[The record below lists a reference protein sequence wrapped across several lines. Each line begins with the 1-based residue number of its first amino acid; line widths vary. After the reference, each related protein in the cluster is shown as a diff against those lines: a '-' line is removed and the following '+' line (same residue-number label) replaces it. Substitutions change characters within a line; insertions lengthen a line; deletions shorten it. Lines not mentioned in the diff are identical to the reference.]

1 MDNVPVTKTMIGVSG
16 GKSGVETTLEP
27 ATTQKSRTRS
37 VADHSSPL
45 TTGLYERVFFLL
57 ITIALFMGWWARSKE
72 YLTAESGLGYAYG
85 VVGGG
90 MMLLLLLY
98 PLRKRMRMM
107 QTWGAVKYWFQI
119 HMLLGIVGPVLILFH
134 CNFRTTGS
142 MNSTVALWT
151 MVVVAASGIVG
162 RYIYTKIHYGLY
174 GSQMSL
180 KELKDQIEDNM
191 NSVSSVMGYAP
202 KVREKLLAFDAAV
215 LKPHYSLIQS
225 LWLRFLIIGFWARW
239 THFVLRLGLR
249 RALKVAAAQGH
260 WSQPELKRQRQEAY
274 DTIAAHMA
282 MACRITEFSVFE
294 RVFSLWHHFHLPLT
308 VILVIAAAAHVVA
321 VHLY

>member
-1 MDNVPVTKTMIGVSG
+1 MDNVSVTKSMIGVSG
-16 GKSGVETTLEP
+16 GKSGVEATVEP
-27 ATTQKSRTRS
+27 ATAEKSRTRS
-37 VADHSSPL
+37 STDLSSPP

-57 ITIALFMGWWARSKE
+57 ITIVLFMGWRVQNEE

-134 CNFRTTGS
+134 CNFRTGS
-142 MNSTVALWT
+142 MNSSVALWS
-151 MVVVAASGIVG
+151 MVVVAVSGIVG

-174 GSQMSL
+174 GRQMSL
-180 KELKDQIEDNM
+180 KELKEQIEDNM

-202 KVREKLLAFDAAV
+202 KVRERLLAFDAAV
-215 LKPHYSLIQS
+215 LRPRYSLMQS
-225 LWLRFLIIGFWARW
+225 LWRFLIIGFWARW
-239 THFVLRLGLR
+239 NRFVLKSALK
-249 RALKVAAAQGH
+249 RALKVAAAQGR
-260 WSQPELKRQRQEAY
+260 WSRAELKRQRQEGH
-274 DTIAAHMA
+274 DTIATHIA
-282 MACRITEFSVFE
+282 MAFRITKFSVFE
-294 RVFSLWHHFHLPLT
+294 RAFALWHLFHLPLT
-308 VILVIAAAAHVVA
+308 FILMIAVAAHIVA